1 MKSRFAFVVLA
12 VALAVLFGS
21 AILRAADDPS
31 GGDARLRQSLRETMV
46 QLRQAQSDLAAL
58 QATQSAQADDTKAA
72 RDQLALMAKHKA
84 EDQAEAAKAAD
95 TAKAKLAKQAAEI
108 AHLQESLGQW
118 RAAAEKLNQSG
129 AAVEAQRVK
138 AMNVA
143 AALERQVEDLK
154 GRNAELYRLGSAI
167 LDRYEKF
174 GLGEQFLSREP
185 FIGRTRVD
193 LENQIQDFSDQLTA
207 QKVTP

>member
-1 MKSRFAFVVLA
+1 MKSRIALIALAAVLA
-12 VALAVLFGS
+12 GPLGS
-21 AILRAADDPS
+21 AALRAAEDAGD
-31 GGDARLRQSLRETMV
+31 DARLRQSLRDTML

-58 QATQSAQADDTKAA
+58 QATQAAQADESKAA
-72 RDQLALMAKHKA
+72 KDQLALMAKHLA
-84 EDQAEAAKAAD
+84 DDQAEAAKNAEA
-95 TAKAKLAKQAAEI
+95 AKAKLAKQAAEI

-129 AAVEAQRVK
+129 VALEAQRVK
-138 AMNVA
+138 AMNLA

-174 GLGEQFLSREP
+174 SLGEQFLAREP

-193 LENQIQDFSDQLTA
+193 LENQIEDYSDQLTA
-207 QKVTP
+207 QKVVP